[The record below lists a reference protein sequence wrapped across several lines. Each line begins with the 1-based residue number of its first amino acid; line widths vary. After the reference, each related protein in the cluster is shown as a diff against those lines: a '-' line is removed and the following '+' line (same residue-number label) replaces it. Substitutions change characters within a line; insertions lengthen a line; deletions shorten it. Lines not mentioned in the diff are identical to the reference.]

1 MYLFP
6 LTLSESFVFLQKG
19 DRDKASQDYTQL
31 VYSKQ
36 RRIERI
42 LKDDGISYP

>member
-19 DRDKASQDYTQL
+19 DRDKASQDYTL
-31 VYSKQ
+31 LFMPTHINVCVNRYNVC
-36 RRIERI
+36 R
-42 LKDDGISYP
+42 